1 MLGRMSFLVAA
12 PAKNY
17 IKGLV
22 AGLVLVL
29 VLGACVPEA
38 VHPLADIEDAKADPR
53 LTGAWFAHIDGEDVH
68 AHFVPQSDGWTAIVT
83 VSYRK
88 SGDSGEWI
96 VFRMVPARIGNA
108 DYMSVQFVAQDG
120 EPEKQK
126 TYFPVRYRLSADGV
140 LIVSRMSDETAM
152 AAIEA
157 GLPGSVKKG
166 KWINT
171 TVVTATTAQ
180 WAEFLKDSNPDRLFP
195 VEIGGFRRPPP
206 PR

>member
-1 MLGRMSFLVAA
+1 MLGRMRSLVPA
-12 PAKNY
+12 PAMTP

-22 AGLVLVL
+22 AGLLL

-38 VHPLADIEDAKADPR
+38 IHPLSDVADAKVDQR
-53 LTGAWFAHIDGEDVH
+53 LAGPWFAHIDGEDVH

-88 SGDSGEWI
+88 SGDNGDWM
-96 VFRMVPARIGNA
+96 VFRMVPARIGNG

-120 EPEKQK
+120 EPEPQK
-126 TYFPVRYRLSADGV
+126 TYFPIHYRLSAEGV
-140 LIVSRMSDETAM
+140 LGVWRMSDETAM
-152 AAIEA
+152 AAIEG

-166 KWINT
+166 RWTNT

-180 WAEFLKDSNPDRLFP
+180 WAAFLKDADPEQLFP
-195 VEIGGFRRPPP
+195 VKIGGFRHPPP
-206 PR
+206 AQ